1 MKKIAVD
8 SGLLV
13 GVAAALMA
21 WTALPWAGALALL
34 LAFALWLALSR
45 GGRQAGQVTLVGVGT
60 LRQRLGSSSV
70 IVVGIAGVVGVLVA
84 LLAMGQGFQSTLAS
98 GGRDDTAIVLRG
110 GSVAESQSVL
120 LRDDVD
126 AIEQAPGIARGK
138 DGKPLASAELVVTA
152 NLKKRGSG
160 DDANAQLRGV
170 DEAAWALRPGLKIIA
185 GRKFKPGLNELVVG
199 QSAEHEY
206 AGLAVGDT
214 VKIGKQN
221 WKVVGVF
228 AAGNAYDSE
237 LWADRQEVA
246 SAWRRGSS
254 AESVLVQLTG
264 ASAFAP
270 FKAALAA
277 DPRLKVEAD
286 TTRAFFA
293 RQSETLTRTI
303 RVVGTVVGL
312 IMAIGAVFG
321 ALNCMFAAVATRA
334 REIATLRAIGFGS
347 LPVVMSV
354 MLETM
359 LLALVGG
366 LAGALVVWLVFDGY
380 TTSTLNGFTD
390 VMFQFKVNG
399 PLVWTGLKWALAIG
413 FIGGVFPAVRAARLP
428 VATALREL

>member
-1 MKKIAVD
+1 MKKFAINL
-8 SGLLV
+8 GLLLL
-13 GVAAALMA
+13 VAVVLMA
-21 WTALPWAGALALL
+21 WTALPWVGAVALVVL
-34 LAFALWLALSR
+34 LALWLAFSR

-84 LLAMGQGFQSTLAS
+84 LFAMGQGFQATLAS

-120 LRDDVD
+120 VRNDVD
-126 AIEQAPGIARGK
+126 AIEQAPGIAR
-138 DGKPLASAELVVTA
+138 DASGKPLVSAELVVTA
-152 NLKKRGSG
+152 NLRKRGAD

-170 DEAAWALRPGLKIIA
+170 DAAAWALRPGLRIVA
-185 GRKFKPGLNELVVG
+185 GRPFKPGLNELVVG
-199 QSAEHEY
+199 QSAEREY
-206 AGLAVGDT
+206 AGLAVGDA
-214 VKIGKQN
+214 VKIGRQQ

-246 SAWRRGSS
+246 AAWRRGDS
-254 AESVLVQLTG
+254 AESVLVRLTD
-264 ASAFAP
+264 AKAFAS
-270 FKAALAA
+270 FQAALAA
-277 DPRLKVEAD
+277 DPKLKVEAD

-293 RQSETLTRTI
+293 RQSETLTKTI
-303 RVVGTVVGL
+303 RAVGVAVGL

-321 ALNCMFAAVATRA
+321 ALNCMFAAVAARA
-334 REIATLRAIGFGS
+334 REIATLRAIGFRS
-347 LPVVMSV
+347 APVVVSV

-366 LAGALVVWLVFDGY
+366 LVGALVVWLVFDGY
-380 TTSTLNGFTD
+380 TASTLNGFTD

-399 PLVWTGLKWALAIG
+399 ALVWTGLKWALAIG
-413 FIGGVFPAVRAARLP
+413 FVGGIFPAVRAARLP

>member
-1 MKKIAVD
+1 MKKFAINL
-8 SGLLV
+8 GLLLL
-13 GVAAALMA
+13 VAVVLMA
-21 WTALPWAGALALL
+21 WTALPWVGAVALVVL
-34 LAFALWLALSR
+34 LALWLAFSR

-70 IVVGIAGVVGVLVA
+70 IVVGIAGVVCVLVA
-84 LLAMGQGFQSTLAS
+84 LFAMGQGFQATLAS

-120 LRDDVD
+120 VRNDVD
-126 AIEQAPGIARGK
+126 AIEQAPGIAR
-138 DGKPLASAELVVTA
+138 DASGKPLVSAELVVTA
-152 NLKKRGSG
+152 NLRKRGAD

-170 DEAAWALRPGLKIIA
+170 DAAAWALRPGLRIVA
-185 GRKFKPGLNELVVG
+185 GRPFKPGLNELVVG
-199 QSAEHEY
+199 QSAEREY
-206 AGLAVGDT
+206 AGLAVGDA
-214 VKIGKQN
+214 VKIGRQQ

-246 SAWRRGSS
+246 AAWRRGDS
-254 AESVLVQLTG
+254 AESVLVRLTD
-264 ASAFAP
+264 AKAFAS
-270 FKAALAA
+270 FQAALAV
-277 DPRLKVEAD
+277 DPKLKVEAD

-293 RQSETLTRTI
+293 RQSETLTKTI
-303 RVVGTVVGL
+303 RAVGVAVGL

-321 ALNCMFAAVATRA
+321 ALNCMFAAVAARA
-334 REIATLRAIGFGS
+334 REIATLRAIGFRS
-347 LPVVMSV
+347 APVVVSV

-366 LAGALVVWLVFDGY
+366 LVGALVVWLVFDGY
-380 TTSTLNGFTD
+380 TASTLNGFTD

-399 PLVWTGLKWALAIG
+399 ALVWTGLKWALAIG
-413 FIGGVFPAVRAARLP
+413 FVGGIFPAVRAARLP